1 MSYEQ
6 RQHKNRQNALWTKYY
21 IKLYPI
27 TPGAWLDSDIQ
38 NNPDIGDGGEGERQ
52 SPHKKQ

>member
-6 RQHKNRQNALWTKYY
+6 RQHKNRQNAIWTKYY